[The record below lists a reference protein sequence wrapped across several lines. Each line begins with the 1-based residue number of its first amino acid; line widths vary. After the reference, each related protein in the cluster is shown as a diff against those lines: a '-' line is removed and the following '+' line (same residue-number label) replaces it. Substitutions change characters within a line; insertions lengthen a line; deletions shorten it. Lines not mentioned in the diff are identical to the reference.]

1 VSEEK
6 KIMPKAKVR
15 KEEITSLERQALEG
29 LSDVEKTNIGKQ
41 ILFKKVYSPDYRMM
55 GIGIAIGAPVGAV
68 VSLIICW
75 YIWGLPLF
83 LRLFT

>member
-29 LSDVEKTNIGKQ
+29 L
-41 ILFKKVYSPDYRMM
+41 SPDYRMM

-83 LRLFT
+83 LRLFV